1 MLLYAYIKDV
11 ICHIFGLVEGPRSN
25 LIRRG
30 DSPLFFYGEEMKE
43 LSIFVD
49 ESGDFGDYEKHAPYY
64 IVTMV
69 LHDQSIDINGEI
81 KKLDAALLHLGYAN
95 GQTIH
100 TEPLIRRE
108 YPYQAYAPNERRA
121 IFSKL
126 FYFTLGCDIKYKSFV
141 FKKNEFKDI
150 FKLEARM
157 AREISGFIRDN
168 LLYFQSFDNVILYYD
183 NGQHELNR
191 ILNTVLATELAD
203 YDVRKVMPNDYKLF
217 QVADLICTLELLEQ
231 KIQDGEM
238 SKSEQLLFH
247 SKRDLKKD
255 FIKGIHKKRF

>member
-1 MLLYAYIKDV
+1 M
-11 ICHIFGLVEGPRSN
+11 N
-25 LIRRG
+25 
-30 DSPLFFYGEEMKE
+30 E

-49 ESGDFGDYEKHAPYY
+49 ESGDFGCYQKHAPYY
-64 IVTMV
+64 IVAMV
-69 LHDQSIDINGEI
+69 LHDQNVDITGEI
-81 KKLDAALLHLGYAN
+81 KKLDMSLESVGYSD
-95 GQTIH
+95 GQAIH

-108 YPYQAYAPNERRA
+108 VPYQEYLPNERRY

-126 FYFTLGCDIKYKSFV
+126 YYFTLNCNIKYKAFV
-141 FKKNEFKDI
+141 FRKSEFDDV

-157 AREISGFIRDN
+157 ARELSRFIRDN
-168 LLYFQSFDNVILYYD
+168 LGYFQEFERVILYYD

-191 ILNTVLATELAD
+191 ILNTVLATELVD
-203 YDVRKVMPNDYKLF
+203 YEIRRVLPNDYKLF

-231 KIQDGEM
+231 KIQDRDL

-255 FIKGIHKKRF
+255 FLKGIHKKEF

>member
-1 MLLYAYIKDV
+1 M
-11 ICHIFGLVEGPRSN
+11 R
-25 LIRRG
+25 
-30 DSPLFFYGEEMKE
+30 E

-49 ESGDFGDYEKHAPYY
+49 ESGDFGCYERHAPYY

-69 LHDQSIDINGEI
+69 LHDQRIDINEAI
-81 KKLDAALLHLGYAN
+81 RRLDESLAYLGYAG
-95 GQTIH
+95 GQAIH

-108 YPYQAYAPNERRA
+108 NPYQNYRPNERRA
-121 IFSKL
+121 IFSRL
-126 FYFTLGCDIKYKSFV
+126 YYFTLNCDIKYKSFI
-141 FKKNEFKDI
+141 FKKSEYRDI

-157 AREISGFIRDN
+157 AREISGFIREN
-168 LLYFQSFDNVILYYD
+168 LPYFQSFEKVILYYD

-203 YDVRKVMPNDYKLF
+203 YDVRRVQPNDYKLF

-231 KIQDGEM
+231 KMNDKQM
-238 SKSEQLLFH
+238 SKSELLLFH

-255 FIKGIHKKRF
+255 FLKGIHKKEF

>member
-1 MLLYAYIKDV
+1 M
-11 ICHIFGLVEGPRSN
+11 G
-25 LIRRG
+25 
-30 DSPLFFYGEEMKE
+30 E

-49 ESGDFGDYEKHAPYY
+49 ESGDFGCYERHAPYY

-69 LHDQSIDINGEI
+69 LHDQRIDISEAI
-81 KKLDAALLHLGYAN
+81 RRLDESLAYLGYAG
-95 GQTIH
+95 GQAIH

-108 YPYQAYAPNERRA
+108 NPYQNYRPNERRA
-121 IFSKL
+121 IFSRL
-126 FYFTLGCDIKYKSFV
+126 YYFALNCDIKYKSFI
-141 FKKNEFKDI
+141 FKKSEYRDI

-157 AREISGFIRDN
+157 AREISGFIREN
-168 LLYFQSFDNVILYYD
+168 LPYFQSFEKVILYYD

-203 YDVRKVMPNDYKLF
+203 YDVRRVQPNDYKLF

-231 KIQDGEM
+231 KMNDKQM
-238 SKSEQLLFH
+238 SKSELLLFH

-255 FIKGIHKKRF
+255 FLKGIHKKEF

>member
-1 MLLYAYIKDV
+1 M
-11 ICHIFGLVEGPRSN
+11 R
-25 LIRRG
+25 
-30 DSPLFFYGEEMKE
+30 E

-49 ESGDFGDYEKHAPYY
+49 ESGDFGCYERHAPYY

-69 LHDQSIDINGEI
+69 LHDQRIDISEAI
-81 KKLDAALLHLGYAN
+81 RRLDESLAYLGYAG
-95 GQTIH
+95 GQAIH

-108 YPYQAYAPNERRA
+108 NPYQNYRPNERRA
-121 IFSKL
+121 IFSRL
-126 FYFTLGCDIKYKSFV
+126 YYFTLNCDIKYKSFI
-141 FKKNEFKDI
+141 FKKSEYRDI

-157 AREISGFIRDN
+157 AREISGFIKEN
-168 LLYFQSFDNVILYYD
+168 LPYFQSFEKVILYYD

-203 YDVRKVMPNDYKLF
+203 YDVRRVQPNDYKLF

-231 KIQDGEM
+231 KMNDKQM
-238 SKSEQLLFH
+238 SKSELLLFH

-255 FIKGIHKKRF
+255 FLKGIHKKEF